1 VDFEL
6 IIPRH
11 DGGGLEVSIDVGQ
24 TLFVLGANGTGKSA
38 LMTLLYGGHQGR
50 ARRISAHR
58 QTWMNSNAISLSPEQ
73 KRSHEIG
80 MIGIDAQP
88 TARWKDDYSAVRPTI
103 AVYDLIDAEN
113 VRARAIAGAV
123 DGDDMPLAKLLSG
136 RPAPIKIINELLRL
150 SNIPVEIAVKE
161 SDQIIARKSGG
172 RPYSAAELSDGE
184 RSALLVA
191 ATVLTAKPGT
201 LILID
206 EPERHLHRSII
217 SPLLTHLFARRPD
230 CAFVISTHE
239 VNLPLDNPSAR
250 TLLVWG
256 CTVSSDTFIS
266 WDADLVPPGA
276 GIDEG
281 LKRDI
286 LGARRK
292 LLFVEGETTRSL
304 DTPLYGAVFKDVSVI
319 ARGSSRDVEQAV
331 AGVRGAHDLHWLR
344 AFGIVDNDGRSQAE
358 IDQLKGRGIYAVSVF
373 SVESVYYE
381 PEIHRRVA
389 ERHAEVTGEPAAARV
404 AAAKAAAIAAIVPHV
419 KRLSERVVEKSIREQ
434 IMRLLPTREQIV
446 AAAPVD
452 ISFDVAGT
460 VAAES
465 SRLQAFIDTGNL
477 AAIIGRYPVRE
488 TQALAEIAVKLGFQ
502 NRGQYEGAV
511 RTLLTSDEEAR
522 AIVEG
527 LFGTPGAAI
536 AAP

>member
-38 LMTLLYGGHQGR
+38 LVTLLYGGHQGR

-123 DGDDMPLAKLLSG
+123 DGDDMPL
-136 RPAPIKIINELLRL
+136 
-150 SNIPVEIAVKE
+150 
-161 SDQIIARKSGG
+161 
-172 RPYSAAELSDGE
+172 
-184 RSALLVA
+184 
-191 ATVLTAKPGT
+191 
-201 LILID
+201 
-206 EPERHLHRSII
+206 
-217 SPLLTHLFARRPD
+217 
-230 CAFVISTHE
+230 
-239 VNLPLDNPSAR
+239 DNPSAR
-250 TLLVWG
+250 TLLVRG

-319 ARGSSRDVEQAV
+319 ARGSSRDVEQAM

-381 PEIHRRVA
+381 PEIQRRVA
-389 ERHAEVTGEPAAARV
+389 ERYAEVTGEHAPARV
-404 AAAKAAAIAAIVPHV
+404 AAAKAAAIATIVPHV
-419 KRLSERVVEKSIREQ
+419 ERLSERAVEKSLREE
-434 IMRLLPTREQIV
+434 IMRKMPTREQI
-446 AAAPVD
+446 AAGARVD
-452 ISFDVAGT
+452 ISVDVAGA

-465 SRLQAFIDTGNL
+465 NRLQAFIDAGNL

-488 TQALAEIAVKLGFQ
+488 TGALREIAVNLGFQ
-502 NRGQYEGAV
+502 GREQYERAV

-527 LFGTPGAAI
+527 LFGTLGADI